1 MTTFNIT
8 LADTG
13 GTYSQLGEANVQV
26 GTTVTVNVASS
37 SNYSIVTETGGA
49 PNLGI
54 NKPTPAQFQYGVTG
68 SGGTTQYLYF
78 FGSDGTPYWANV
90 TDYRGK
96 IKLNLQSANVCTQ
109 NTPGGSISVSY
120 SGSYS
125 STINATVSGTSH
137 AQYCSPQVRAATST
151 SNMPAFTQGLST
163 PTNLVRGTGYIFQVG
178 NVGKTGYLQSGVITA
193 PYLAPYTAIGV
204 GDEEV
209 TSNSD
214 GTWTQTITGTNQNTV
229 SIYTNY
235 AAVTSNGSAIL
246 LNNNGSKVSTGVNG
260 TTMTNDN
267 GDNTPSGA
275 TTEFKVYASR
285 TSASGGNG
293 GQGFP
298 TSWHDTGVTF
308 EVTRAS
314 AHSESVTNDAG
325 TYFDNLAGT
334 GAAHSLTL
342 SGLTSGYYYNVSKSS
357 SNINT
362 ALSTWTNAWTN
373 TKTATDTAASD
384 PGTTNTTTTTYY
396 LWRSAFSNGS
406 SPTYTG
412 ESYTRTIASYARF
425 GMDDIALTSSNTFT
439 QTISGVISGHTYYIR
454 SGSNT
459 GSILASGTAT
469 NNTSLSLSVTVGAN
483 DIPNVGNTITHY
495 LTTQSP
501 FNSVPS
507 NDYATGATAV
517 ISRTGTS
524 SGGTGGTTSEYGLKV
539 FTSGGNLL
547 YGPETRVGRVMASGT
562 VPTSGTLA
570 PGASQSVTVTGLEN
584 TTDYNVVCLPTTGGT
599 GGTSHVGFNFSIV
612 KSANAFTITNNGTG
626 LNNSYKYFVLKSGG
640 TETL

>member
-8 LADTG
+8 LVDTG
-13 GTYSQLGEANVQV
+13 GSYSQLGEANVQV

-37 SNYSIVTETGGA
+37 SNYSIVSETGGA
-49 PNLGI
+49 PALGN
-54 NKPTPAQFQYGVTG
+54 NKATPAQFVYGVAG
-68 SGGTTQYLYF
+68 SGGSVQYLYF
-78 FGSDGTPYWANV
+78 FGSDGTPYWQNV
-90 TDYRGK
+90 TNYRGK
-96 IKLNLQSANVCTQ
+96 IKLNLQSPNVCT
-109 NTPGGSISVSY
+109 TSSLSGSVSVSVDNNY
-120 SGSYS
+120 SA
-125 STINATVSGTSH
+125 TANATVVANSGYG
-137 AQYCSPQVRAATST
+137 QYCSPASRKWTGSGSMGSFTPGQVIQVT
-151 SNMPAFTQGLST
+151 
-163 PTNLVRGTGYIFQVG
+163 RGTTYFFHAANTTYAPNGYI
-178 NVGKTGYLQSGVITA
+178 TSGATFVS
-193 PYLAPYTAIGV
+193 YLAPHTAIGV
-204 GDEEV
+204 GAEEV

-214 GTWTQTITGTNQNTV
+214 GSWTQTITGRTGV
-229 SIYTNY
+229 AVYTNY

-260 TTMTNDN
+260 GTMTNDN
-267 GDNTPSGA
+267 GNNTPSGA

-285 TSASGGNG
+285 TSGSGGNG

-362 ALSTWTNAWTN
+362 ALSTWTNASTN

-425 GMDDIALTSSNTFT
+425 DMDDTALTSGNTFT
-439 QTISGVISGHTYYIR
+439 QTISGVRSGHTYYIR

-584 TTDYNVVCLPTTGGT
+584 TTDYNVVCLPTTGGA